1 MSGTVPTTFGMTFA
15 SMEELEAWEAGLDA
29 SIEAARQTPLLTE
42 EEADTFFDALLADL
56 AKRVMAQAQAEADE
70 IPHPVA

>member
-1 MSGTVPTTFGMTFA
+1 MSGTVTNNWGMTFA
-15 SMEELEAWEAGLDA
+15 SEAEMEAWYEELYA

-42 EEADTFFDALLADL
+42 EEADAFFDALLADL
-56 AKRVMAQAQAEADE
+56 AKRLMAQAQAEADE

>member
-15 SMEELEAWEAGLDA
+15 SMEELEAWEAELDA

-42 EEADTFFDALLADL
+42 EEADAFFDALLADL
-56 AKRVMAQAQAEADE
+56 AQQVMAQAQAEADE